1 MLACCAKPLCW
12 QQCVNGYERVARL
25 LANAGATAGAIGGGV
40 WGIVSKPRPQEDM
53 GEVVEPLLKVGAD
66 ANIHIHFVY
75 LPAPAGNLF
84 PLIFVT
90 RYLASGARVHRSLER
105 V

>member
-1 MLACCAKPLCW
+1 M
-12 QQCVNGYERVARL
+12 
-25 LANAGATAGAIGGGV
+25 
-40 WGIVSKPRPQEDM
+40 WGILSKPRPQE
-53 GEVVEPLLKVGAD
+53 GIGGVIEPLLKVGVD
-66 ANIHIHFVY
+66 SNMHTHFVY